1 MRYFYFLLASLLI
14 SAVAFA
20 ANDQLTLATQLA
32 QAGTPQLALQKVDTG
47 QPAMRDDPDWL
58 AWERLRLSLLITLG
72 RSQDILRR
80 TEQLPAT
87 LPADFLRDAYLA
99 GAQAALRV
107 GQGEQVRAYLARLL
121 WQLEPAANHAL
132 LRRLVLESYLADQ
145 RAADAY
151 LVQLRYQQDFPKP
164 DKALLAQLI
173 EVLLNAGMVRE
184 AVTWLPQLDDGPLK
198 LLLRLEAGLTAPSL
212 ALAEARHALQKNGS
226 PAYWVCVL
234 RVALLQ
240 NNVVLAQEAR
250 EQLLNMKEP
259 AGAFPVS
266 TQTLRKAYTKLAM
279 DVANQS
285 SLLVGD
291 DAAWMELAAR
301 TAATAPVTTRSLLV
315 YLSDA
320 AQTAEMRADAQNKFA
335 ASLRDGKL
343 GLVALSV
350 FGQED
355 VASIAPATRVTL
367 GVMVSEM
374 ARPVEAARYWHGL
387 ENPPAGFS
395 VQQWQLK
402 RAAVFIGARVF
413 DDAED
418 ALHRLFLIP
427 ALLPAEQHA
436 VLQLLLE
443 MPEAGGAKQAE
454 RLLKQWLPIAPL
466 SQHKD
471 ILFTLGDIAEGNG
484 QYASAGEYFMQVLI
498 LAGNRDPAA
507 PTTRFRAA
515 ASLAKAGL
523 AEDARRQYQI
533 LLTATKDPT
542 QQAAI
547 KRALAQL

>member
-335 ASLRDGKL
+335 ASDK
-343 GLVALSV
+343 
-350 FGQED
+350 
-355 VASIAPATRVTL
+355 
-367 GVMVSEM
+367 
-374 ARPVEAARYWHGL
+374 
-387 ENPPAGFS
+387 
-395 VQQWQLK
+395 
-402 RAAVFIGARVF
+402 
-413 DDAED
+413 
-418 ALHRLFLIP
+418 
-427 ALLPAEQHA
+427 
-436 VLQLLLE
+436 
-443 MPEAGGAKQAE
+443 
-454 RLLKQWLPIAPL
+454 
-466 SQHKD
+466 
-471 ILFTLGDIAEGNG
+471 
-484 QYASAGEYFMQVLI
+484 
-498 LAGNRDPAA
+498 
-507 PTTRFRAA
+507 
-515 ASLAKAGL
+515 
-523 AEDARRQYQI
+523 
-533 LLTATKDPT
+533 
-542 QQAAI
+542 
-547 KRALAQL
+547 